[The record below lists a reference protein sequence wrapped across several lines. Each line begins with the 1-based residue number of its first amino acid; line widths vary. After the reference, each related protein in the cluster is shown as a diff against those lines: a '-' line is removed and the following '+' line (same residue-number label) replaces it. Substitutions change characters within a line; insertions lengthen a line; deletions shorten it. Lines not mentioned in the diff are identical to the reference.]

1 MAINPQSA
9 YWKLRFQLQSS
20 VAKNWSLKPLH
31 FTIWISIS
39 SWKTQNKKQKLA
51 NGHSFQ
57 KAFGFSCSI
66 MWVLHVIIHPLEK
79 HLVWPQTIPK
89 ARPTF
94 GPSWGAAREPAIRKK
109 ASEIYPAKLVLIRLC
124 QKFLQCHL
132 CQKKTD
138 MVPKK
143 KLSGKSSEIFKPFHC
158 NSCSIHL
165 GKAPH
170 LGKYTLP
177 LVDISRKPER
187 DSASRRSSESPEN
200 STEVFLD
207 VRMLHKSLQVDMV
220 CDANIWVFSK
230 NMGTPKWKNPIK
242 MYDFGRKPHHF

>member
-1 MAINPQSA
+1 MRWPLGCNLSLFVGSQKHYLRNYYENIPVFLYTKHFKTHGELVYWKAMAINPQSA

-143 KLSGKSSEIFKPFHC
+143 KTFREKQWDFQ
-158 NSCSIHL
+158 
-165 GKAPH
+165 A
-170 LGKYTLP
+170 LP
-177 LVDISRKPER
+177 L
-187 DSASRRSSESPEN
+187 
-200 STEVFLD
+200 
-207 VRMLHKSLQVDMV
+207 
-220 CDANIWVFSK
+220 
-230 NMGTPKWKNPIK
+230 
-242 MYDFGRKPHHF
+242 